1 MNLKPQIEMI
11 NVNQF
16 YDIFISRQL
25 EISATLSLLLLIHF
39 LRLTQLD
46 IYWRQYVGSTL
57 SLERPS
63 LVIRK
68 EIIELYTLTSQIT
81 LLNLIQ

>member
-1 MNLKPQIEMI
+1 MI

>member
-1 MNLKPQIEMI
+1 MNLKPQMEMI